1 VPPEERKMGQ
11 SKTVVLVRA
20 RERERDSDVEVFN
33 FIEMLIVWSRVI
45 SYLHLYP
52 IFHKYF
58 FHFVIAQCIVILRHC
73 PSLFF

>member
-1 VPPEERKMGQ
+1 MGQ

-20 RERERDSDVEVFN
+20 RERDSDVEVFN